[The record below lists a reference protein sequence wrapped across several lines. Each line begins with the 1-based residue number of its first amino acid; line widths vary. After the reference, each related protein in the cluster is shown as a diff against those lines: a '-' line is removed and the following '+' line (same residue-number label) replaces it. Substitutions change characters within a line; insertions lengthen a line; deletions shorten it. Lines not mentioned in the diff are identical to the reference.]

1 MGLNACVL
9 CLVHEGLL
17 VYYSFFSSCPLVG
30 AFVFSL
36 LGGFVVIGGFVP
48 HGLAVWLVALCV
60 GFDGCC
66 CLGIVVLDVCGCLVL
81 VGCCGLYG
89 GWMVGFGWC
98 GGGCLFYF
106 GLWFLG

>member
-9 CLVHEGLL
+9 CLVREGLL

-36 LGGFVVIGGFVP
+36 LGGFVAIGGFVL

-60 GFDGCC
+60 GCLWLLLFGYCC
-66 CLGIVVLDVCGCLVL
+66 VGCLWLPGL

-89 GWMVGFGWC
+89 GWMVGFGW
-98 GGGCLFYF
+98 GGGGVCFTLVCGF
-106 GLWFLG
+106 